1 MWSKTVKTPL
11 ETTQTHSERFKTVNT
26 YVLAWIWDIFFVLLQ
41 LYIVFQWF
49 DQKLYQL
56 KIEGAIFAKKWLSVI
71 PDFLF
76 FADELRISEK
86 QQHCRVGRQRSIAA
100 IFFSKFFHLD
110 IFWTRSRRRKIA
122 IFRKV
127 FWGKKVKPENNML

>member
-1 MWSKTVKTPL
+1 MWSKTVQTPL
-11 ETTQTHSERFKTVNT
+11 ETTQTHSEHFKTVNT
-26 YVLAWIWDIFFVLLQ
+26 YVLASICDIFFVYLQ
-41 LYIVFQWF
+41 LYILFEWF

-86 QQHCRVGRQRSIAA
+86 QQHCRVGRQQSIAA
-100 IFFSKFFHLD
+100 IFFSKFFD
-110 IFWTRSRRRKIA
+110 FDFFRAPSCVSKIT
-122 IFRKV
+122 IFRKL
-127 FWGKKVKPENNML
+127 FWGKIGTSWNEEL